1 MRVPPHR
8 FKRLEF
14 QDAQFWNILHY
25 ILIPLTSP
33 TTDAQLS
40 FFFGDISNFWAWV
53 DKLGLQ
59 ILGHLGYFW
68 LDYRTPF

>member
-25 ILIPLTSP
+25 ILIPLTSR
-33 TTDAQLS
+33 TTDSQL
-40 FFFGDISNFWAWV
+40 FFFSDSSNFWAWA
-53 DKLGLQ
+53 DKLGRQ
-59 ILGHLGYFW
+59 SNSILAL
-68 LDYRTPF
+68 